1 MGKIIFRTL
10 LFLCVLSLIL
20 VVFLVCKYQNDKWK
34 IEDQA
39 REQARTQAEQAV
51 FQINEDFDRLKSVVD
66 AIADDLSSGKLLA
79 EQVVERLKT
88 TITMHRDLMQIGAAY
103 KPYAYYPKKKLYSP
117 GFTNVD
123 GNVKYSDAPYDYT
136 VPDCTDSGPRT
147 MWYHLP
153 MKRGPSW
160 QEPYFAMEA
169 RELLAEY
176 GTSFE
181 GIDASNQK
189 RGKIGIIYAN
199 FSLKSVRQMVGK
211 LNLGNTG
218 YGFIVTPKGT
228 IVSHPIKEY
237 LGKRIETVK
246 DNTLKEIMDQKRGSR
261 NERAITYVNRETGQV
276 SWIFFLPIP
285 STDWSIGIV
294 LNKREFLK
302 SAEEERQNCI
312 WILVGTMAFFTFL
325 ALIVSRVHTGT
336 DKSLFTGATA
346 ISLIFFLG
354 LVSVWIIS
362 ITAPTDEENLNIV
375 VFDKSGVEAALYR
388 CFDRHPNMIHIPT
401 GVFVQSINFSSA
413 NNVIMTGYVWQKYTS
428 EISGKIVPKIIL
440 PEAEDINIEEAYQS
454 KTEAGEEIVGWYF
467 RATLRQQF
475 NYSEYPF
482 DREDVWLRLWHGDLN
497 RDVILTPDFDSYDV
511 IHPDEKPGLEK
522 NFVLEGWEIEDCF
535 FSYRMTPY
543 NTKFGF
549 GDHGA
554 KNSCPELYFNVGV
567 KRNFISPFI
576 SDMLPLIVVAIL
588 VFCVLMISTKSEQKI
603 GLFGFSTSAVLGYC
617 AALFFVLIVSHVH
630 LRESVA
636 SHGIIYLEY
645 FYFVMYM
652 AILTVSANSILF
664 ASDEGLGFIHYKD
677 NIIIKL
683 LYWPVVMLLLLGIT
697 LFVFY

>member
-20 VVFLVCKYQNDKWK
+20 VVFLAYKYHNDKWK

-39 REQARTQAEQAV
+39 RERARTQAEQAV

-66 AIADDLSSGKLLA
+66 AIADNLSSGKLSA
-79 EQVVERLKT
+79 EQLVERLTT
-88 TITMHRDLMQIGAAY
+88 TITMHSDLKQIGAAY
-103 KPYAYYPKKKLYSP
+103 KSYAYDPKKKLYSP
-117 GFTNVD
+117 GLTNMD
-123 GNVKYSDAPYDYT
+123 GKLEYSDAPYDYT

-181 GIDASNQK
+181 GIDASNRK

-199 FSLKSVRQMVGK
+199 FSLSSVRQMVGK

-285 STDWSIGIV
+285 STDWSMGIV
-294 LNKREFLK
+294 LNKKEFLK
-302 SAEEERQNCI
+302 SAGEERQKRI
-312 WILVGTMAFFTFL
+312 WILVGIIAFFTFFS
-325 ALIVSRVHTGT
+325 LIVCRVHTGT
-336 DKSLFTGATA
+336 DKSLSKGAIA

-362 ITAPTDEENLNIV
+362 ITVPADEENLNIV

-388 CFDRHPNMIHIPT
+388 CFDRHPGIIHIPT

-413 NNVIMTGYVWQKYTS
+413 NNLIMTGYIWQKYMG

-440 PEAEDINIEEAYQS
+440 PEAVDINIEEAYQS
-454 KTEAGEEIVGWYF
+454 KTKAGEKIVGWYF

-475 NYSEYPF
+475 NYSKYPF
-482 DREDVWLRLWHGDLN
+482 DRENVWLRLWHGDLN
-497 RDVILTPDFDSYDV
+497 RDVVLIPDFDSYDE
-511 IHPDEKPGLEK
+511 IHPAEKPGLEK

-535 FSYRMTPY
+535 FSYRMTPC
-543 NTKFGF
+543 NTRFGF

-567 KRNFISPFI
+567 KRNFISPFV
-576 SDMLPLIVVAIL
+576 SDMLPLLVVAIL
-588 VFCVLMISTKSEQKI
+588 VAGALMISTKSKQKI

-645 FYFVMYM
+645 FYFVMYA

-664 ASDEGLGFIHYKD
+664 ASEKRFSFIHYKD

>member
-1 MGKIIFRTL
+1 M
-10 LFLCVLSLIL
+10 
-20 VVFLVCKYQNDKWK
+20 
-34 IEDQA
+34 
-39 REQARTQAEQAV
+39 
-51 FQINEDFDRLKSVVD
+51 
-66 AIADDLSSGKLLA
+66 ADDLSSGKLLA

-181 GIDASNQK
+181 GINASNRK

-199 FSLKSVRQMVGK
+199 FSLSSVRQMVGK

-285 STDWSIGIV
+285 STDWSMGIV
-294 LNKREFLK
+294 LNKKEFLK
-302 SAEEERQNCI
+302 SAGEERQKRL

-440 PEAEDINIEEAYQS
+440 PEAVDINIEEAYQS
-454 KTEAGEEIVGWYF
+454 KTKAGEKIVGWYF

-482 DREDVWLRLWHGDLN
+482 DREDV
-497 RDVILTPDFDSYDV
+497 
-511 IHPDEKPGLEK
+511 
-522 NFVLEGWEIEDCF
+522 
-535 FSYRMTPY
+535 
-543 NTKFGF
+543 
-549 GDHGA
+549 
-554 KNSCPELYFNVGV
+554 
-567 KRNFISPFI
+567 
-576 SDMLPLIVVAIL
+576 
-588 VFCVLMISTKSEQKI
+588 
-603 GLFGFSTSAVLGYC
+603 
-617 AALFFVLIVSHVH
+617 
-630 LRESVA
+630 
-636 SHGIIYLEY
+636 
-645 FYFVMYM
+645 
-652 AILTVSANSILF
+652 
-664 ASDEGLGFIHYKD
+664 
-677 NIIIKL
+677 
-683 LYWPVVMLLLLGIT
+683 LLLLGIT

>member
-20 VVFLVCKYQNDKWK
+20 VVFLGYKYQNDKWK

-39 REQARTQAEQAV
+39 RERARTQAEQAV

-66 AIADDLSSGKLLA
+66 AMADDLSSGKLSA
-79 EQVVERLKT
+79 EQVVEQLKT
-88 TITMHRDLMQIGAAY
+88 TITMHSDFMQTGVAY
-103 KPYAYYPKKKLYSP
+103 KPYAYDPKKKLYSP
-117 GFTNVD
+117 GFTNMD
-123 GNVKYSDAPYDYT
+123 GKVKYSDAPYDYT

-160 QEPYFAMEA
+160 QEPYFATVA

-189 RGKIGIIYAN
+189 RGKVGIIYAN

-228 IVSHPIKEY
+228 IVSHPINEY

-246 DNTLKEIMDQKRGSR
+246 DNTLKEIMDQKKGSR

-302 SAEEERQNCI
+302 SAEEERQNRI

-325 ALIVSRVHTGT
+325 SLIVSRVHTGT
-336 DKSLFTGATA
+336 DKSLFRGATA
-346 ISLIFFLG
+346 ISLMFFLG
-354 LVSVWIIS
+354 LVSVWIIC

-413 NNVIMTGYVWQKYTS
+413 NNVIMTGYIWQKYTS

-454 KTEAGEEIVGWYF
+454 KTKAGEEIVGWYF

-511 IHPDEKPGLEK
+511 IHPADKPGLEK

-664 ASDEGLGFIHYKD
+664 ASDEGLSFIHYKD

-683 LYWPVVMLLLLGIT
+683 LYWPVVMLLLLSIT